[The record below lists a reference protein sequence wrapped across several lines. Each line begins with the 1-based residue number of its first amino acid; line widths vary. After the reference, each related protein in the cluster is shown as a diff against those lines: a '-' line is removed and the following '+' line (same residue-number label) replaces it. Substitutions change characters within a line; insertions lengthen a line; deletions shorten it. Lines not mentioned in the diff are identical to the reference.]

1 MVNAQVIELLRAAKR
16 EIERDGWVQ
25 GNYEGEC
32 GGYCLMGWP
41 YMNAET
47 NALFLGFAR
56 ALGFDNDAQATQ
68 WNDEKGRTQQEV
80 LARLDA
86 AIQAHAC

>member
-1 MVNAQVIELLRAAKR
+1 
-16 EIERDGWVQ
+16 
-25 GNYEGEC
+25 
-32 GGYCLMGWP
+32 MGWP